1 MKTIVKLTK
10 ECIIGEID
18 GVLDTYPYQPYQ
30 QVFAI
35 PDLRQELIS
44 FVINRLPG
52 FSSQFS
58 DHEIRFHEQAKEDSF
73 NYKLSRNPLEQKL
86 HLQKLINQGITSII
100 QEKSEWISNYLCE
113 TVQLGCQPS
122 SWFG

>member
-1 MKTIVKLTK
+1 MKTAVKLTHK
-10 ECIIGEID
+10 SVIGEIES
-18 GVLDTYPYQPYQ
+18 VLDTYPYQPYQ

-52 FSSQFS
+52 FYSETSDSQTTLA
-58 DHEIRFHEQAKEDSF
+58 DDKKDSCL
-73 NYKLSRNPLEQKL
+73 NYKLSRNPLEQQL
-86 HLQKLINQGITSII
+86 HLQNLIHQGIFSII
-100 QEKSEWISNYLCE
+100 QEKGDSISHQLCE

-122 SWFG
+122 HWFG